1 MITVYFITALVFTTN
16 NISEGW
22 LQWTEPYTSKLE
34 CELIITKEKDN
45 LINTL
50 NAYLKNKLITLKKFE
65 CLTRNE
71 AVKRNTVLGH

>member
-45 LINTL
+45 LTNTL
-50 NAYLKNKLITLKKFE
+50 NAYL
-65 CLTRNE
+65 
-71 AVKRNTVLGH
+71 